1 MAFKMKGNPMQ
12 RNFGIGDSPN
22 KKAELGTR
30 KDYRKPE
37 GEEDTRTITRRVG
50 DTKITR
56 DISDKRAE
64 RIEDRR
70 DRKAKRQ
77 ANRAKKRGE
86 ETTEKPAPTQATK
99 TVTNKPAPKPDPK
112 KDDPMTGKSFNAA
125 FAEARKAG
133 KKTFTWK
140 GKSYG
145 TKTKEDVAKEKEA
158 AEQKAGQRVRPDG
171 STEAIANPNLVK

>member
-64 RIEDRR
+64 RIENRR
-70 DRKAKRQ
+70 KRKAERK
-77 ANRAKKRGE
+77 AERARKKGE
-86 ETTEKPAPTQATK
+86 KTTEKPAPTQATK
-99 TVTNKPAPKPDPK
+99 TATDKPAPKAS
-112 KDDPMTGKSFNAA
+112 DDPMTGLSFNDA
-125 FAEARKAG
+125 FAQARKDG
-133 KKTFTWK
+133 KKTFTCR
-140 GKSYG
+140 GKPYG

-158 AEQKAGQRVRPDG
+158 EEQKAGQRVRPDG
-171 STEAIANPNLVK
+171 TTEAIANPHTFAN